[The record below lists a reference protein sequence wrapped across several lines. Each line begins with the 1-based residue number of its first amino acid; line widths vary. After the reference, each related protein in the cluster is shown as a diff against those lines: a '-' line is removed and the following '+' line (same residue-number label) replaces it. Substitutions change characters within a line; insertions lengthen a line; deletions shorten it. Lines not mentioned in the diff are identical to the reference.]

1 MALHPRRIAMKLAPV
16 AVGVCS
22 VALFASS
29 AARASIPGNI
39 EERSNAG
46 LLHVCRDFEPGHPKY
61 IVCDEQ
67 VGSDPQSPY
76 TGSECAA
83 EGLPAEC
90 RIDFIPRPR
99 LSGKLTLIND
109 DLPLD
114 GDGNFNGEPQAAL
127 IIELGLHWKRVTLV
141 EAFDGT
147 KIGNWNQFSES
158 ELVSND
164 VFEFTNADHSA
175 FQFSNGNL
183 TDLGLEIRDLTQQA
197 HPNVDLS
204 DAVPVLVYVDQMKE
218 PSDGSNSG
226 LGSANTYRVIV
237 RFARVRP

>member
-1 MALHPRRIAMKLAPV
+1 MKLLSA
-16 AVGVCS
+16 AIGVS
-22 VALFASS
+22 ALALFAGS

-39 EERSNAG
+39 EERSNEG
-46 LLHVCRDFEPGHPKY
+46 LLHVCRDFEPTHPKY

-67 VGSDPQSPY
+67 VDPSNPQSAY

-83 EGLPAEC
+83 AGLPAEC
-90 RIDFIPRPR
+90 RIDFIPHPR
-99 LSGKLTLIND
+99 LNGRLTLIND
-109 DLPLD
+109 DTPLD
-114 GDGNFNGEPQAAL
+114 DDGNFNGSPQSAL
-127 IIELGLHWKRVTLV
+127 TIELGFHWKRVTLV

-164 VFEFTNADHSA
+164 IFEFTNADQSA

-183 TDLGLEIRDLTQQA
+183 TELGLQIRDLAQQS

-204 DAVPVLVYVDQMKE
+204 DAVPVLVHVQRIKE
-218 PSDGSNSG
+218 PSDGSNNS
-226 LGSANTYRVIV
+226 LGSANFYRVVV

>member
-1 MALHPRRIAMKLAPV
+1 MRLAPV
-16 AVGVCS
+16 AVGICS

-29 AARASIPGNI
+29 SARASIPGNI
-39 EERSNAG
+39 EERSNEG

-67 VGSDPQSPY
+67 VDPSNPQSAY

-83 EGLPAEC
+83 AGLPAEC
-90 RIDFIPRPR
+90 RIDFLHRPR

-109 DLPLD
+109 DVPLD
-114 GDGNFNGEPQAAL
+114 GDGKFNGEPQAAL
-127 IIELGLHWKRVTLV
+127 IIELGLLWKRVTLV

-158 ELVSND
+158 ELVTND
-164 VFEFTNADHSA
+164 VFEFTNADRSA

-183 TDLGLEIRDLTQQA
+183 TDLGLEIRDLAQQA
-197 HPNVDLS
+197 HPGVDLS
-204 DAVPVLVYVDQMKE
+204 DAVPVLVHVHPIKD
-218 PSDGSNSG
+218 PSDGSNSS
-226 LGSANTYRVIV
+226 LGSANFYRVVV